1 MDSEER
7 AVRRAR
13 AEDAAAVWPLVRDFA
28 VSYEPEQRAFEHSF
42 TDLLSRPD
50 TLVAV
55 ADEGGSIIGYLLA
68 SCHGTFFA
76 NGPVAW
82 VEEVM
87 VAEAARGSGVGRA
100 LMTEA
105 ERWARSVP
113 CAHMALASRRAGDF
127 YDALGYE
134 PSATYFRK
142 TFAPTRTRELTLR
155 NPAPR
160 VAHGTSRAG
169 TRRAYAASMADQETD
184 FPKGIGAP
192 ATRALVGAGYN
203 RLSQL
208 AGVSVTE
215 LKKLHGMGPKALR
228 VLQEALEE
236 EGQSLG

>member
-1 MDSEER
+1 MVSEKR

-13 AEDAAAVWPLVRDFA
+13 AEDGVDIWPLVRGFA
-28 VSYEPEQRAFEHSF
+28 VSYEPEKRVFELSF

-82 VEEVM
+82 VEELM
-87 VAEAARGSGVGRA
+87 VAEVARGSGVGRA
-100 LMTEA
+100 LVAEA
-105 ERWARSVP
+105 ERWAGSFP
-113 CAHMALASRRAGDF
+113 CAHIAIASRRAGAF
-127 YDALGYE
+127 YEGLDYA

-142 TFAPTRTRELTLR
+142 TFAPPKASQAHATARTAGRTRH
-155 NPAPR
+155 AP
-160 VAHGTSRAG
+160 SR
-169 TRRAYAASMADQETD
+169 TPRAYAGSMADPETD

-192 ATRALVGAGYN
+192 ARRALVGAGYS
-203 RLSQL
+203 RLNQL
-208 AGVSVTE
+208 AGVPVTE
-215 LKKLHGMGPKALR
+215 LKQLHGMGPKALR

-236 EGQSLG
+236 AGQSLG